1 MAGDMI
7 EKKVKKWTRDNAAS
21 NIERYCAYQERC
33 HDEVRTKLLSH
44 GIYGDFLEELISDL
58 IQNNFLNEERFAFMY
73 AGGKFRIKR
82 WGRIKIQQALKLKG
96 VSAYSIRVAL
106 EQIKDEDYAE
116 AIRYW
121 INKRC
126 ETEFLSDYE
135 TKADVIRFIQSKGFE
150 TDRIMQVLN
159 ETD

>member
-1 MAGDMI
+1 M
-7 EKKVKKWTRDNAAS
+7 EKSIKKWNRDNAAI

-58 IQNNFLNEERFAFMY
+58 IQNNFLNEERFAVMY

-82 WGRIKIQQALKLKG
+82 WGRIKIQQALKQKG
-96 VSAYSIRVAL
+96 VSSYSVRVAL
-106 EQIKDEDYAE
+106 ENIKDEDYAE

-121 INKRC
+121 IQKRGNGK
-126 ETEFLSDYE
+126 TDFDYE
-135 TKADVIRFIQSKGFE
+135 EKNDMVRYILSKGFE
-150 TDRIMQVLN
+150 TDWIIKILN
-159 ETD
+159 ELK